1 MACTDYISSED
12 YNDQST
18 EMHHAR
24 GFLVRSLGGLDSN
37 VQSRH
42 TGPETKCNKRVGR
55 CQHMTS
61 LSPYATSYVL
71 QLASRLSTCL
81 LASGVAS
88 VVLPA
93 VKILDAIYSTRI
105 TLEGLA
111 LQHGMKHEDWP
122 EAVLESLK
130 ARHNH
135 IYSQI
140 EDQICSL
147 GSAYHPLGATQSL
160 TVQTQD
166 MPQHNQVQDKL
177 A

>member
-1 MACTDYISSED
+1 M
-12 YNDQST
+12 
-18 EMHHAR
+18 
-24 GFLVRSLGGLDSN
+24 
-37 VQSRH
+37 
-42 TGPETKCNKRVGR
+42 
-55 CQHMTS
+55 
-61 LSPYATSYVL
+61 
-71 QLASRLSTCL
+71 
-81 LASGVAS
+81 
-88 VVLPA
+88 VLPA

-130 ARHNH
+130 ARHNY

-147 GSAYHPLGATQSL
+147 GGAYHPLGAIYSL

-166 MPQHNQVQDKL
+166 KL
-177 A
+177 TCQNTFKYRTSWLDLKVAHVYNNRLVSCLLQWQW

>member
-1 MACTDYISSED
+1 M
-12 YNDQST
+12 
-18 EMHHAR
+18 
-24 GFLVRSLGGLDSN
+24 
-37 VQSRH
+37 
-42 TGPETKCNKRVGR
+42 
-55 CQHMTS
+55 
-61 LSPYATSYVL
+61 
-71 QLASRLSTCL
+71 

-130 ARHNH
+130 ARHNS

-147 GSAYHPLGATQSL
+147 GGAYHPLGAI
-160 TVQTQD
+160 
-166 MPQHNQVQDKL
+166 
-177 A
+177 